1 MHMANKTI
9 KDIPTPIIK
18 LIFGTFRLLLRV
30 ISTHLPASFTIL
42 EFVHDKQNDSFRHY
56 LQ

>member
-1 MHMANKTI
+1 MANKTI